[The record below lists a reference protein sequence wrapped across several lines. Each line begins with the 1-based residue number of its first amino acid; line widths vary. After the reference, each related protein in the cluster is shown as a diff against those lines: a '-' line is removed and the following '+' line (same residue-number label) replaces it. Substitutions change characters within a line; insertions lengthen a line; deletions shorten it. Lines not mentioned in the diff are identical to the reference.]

1 MSNSQINLPKTAFSM
16 KANLPAREPEIL
28 EYWQKINLYRELRN
42 SSKGKEKFV
51 LHDGP
56 PYANGNIHMGTA
68 LNKILKDIIVKF
80 HQMDG
85 KDSIYVPGWDCHGLP
100 IEWKI
105 EEQYKKNKKNKNDV
119 PIVEFRKE
127 CRLFAEKW
135 IEVHKGQFKRLGVVG
150 DWENYYSTMSFD
162 AEAQIVRELGKFLKE
177 GSLYRGFKPVLW
189 STVEKTALA
198 DAEVERVLSMADGA
212 LLLIDSAEGVMP
224 QTKFVLSKA
233 LKQGLKPIVVINKL
247 DKADQR
253 ANEVL
258 DETFDL
264 FVSLD
269 ANEEQLDFPV
279 LYASGRSGW
288 ADTEVDG
295 PRENLNPLLDLI
307 LDHVKPAK
315 FEKEKPFAML
325 STLLY
330 ADSFLGRSLVGRITQ
345 GTAKANQSIKAI
357 NLNGEKVDEGK
368 LTKIFRYEG
377 TKKVPIE
384 VGEAGDI
391 VVIAGLENANVAD
404 TICDLDVN
412 EPISATPIDPP
423 TMSITITVNTSPL
436 AGKEGKK
443 LTSTQI
449 RDRLLQEAQNNVGIT
464 FAENNGNDS
473 FVVSGRGELMLEIL
487 LTQMRRE
494 GFEMTV
500 SPPKVLYQT
509 DESGKKL
516 EPIEEI
522 TMDLDEEYSSK
533 VIDSMNRRK
542 GKLIDLKD
550 TGKDKKRLI
559 FHAPTRGLMG
569 YTSRFLTLTKGNGV
583 INRIFHS
590 YGPFEG
596 EMEGRRNGALIA
608 MEQGKAVAF
617 AIFNLQAR
625 GEMFVTHNDPVYPGM
640 IVGLSPK
647 PGDMI
652 INVMKGKKLTNM
664 RTQGTDENVVLT
676 PVRKMSIAEQL
687 SMLNTD
693 EALEITPESCRLR
706 KSILDPHERKRSEKS
721 GAAA

>member
-1 MSNSQINLPKTAFSM
+1 MTSSIRNITIIAHVDHGKTTLIDNLMKQSGSFRENEIIDERLMDSGELEKERGITILAKPASINWKNSRIN
-16 KANLPAREPEIL
+16 
-28 EYWQKINLYRELRN
+28 
-42 SSKGKEKFV
+42 
-51 LHDGP
+51 
-56 PYANGNIHMGTA
+56 
-68 LNKILKDIIVKF
+68 II
-80 HQMDG
+80 DT
-85 KDSIYVPGWDCHGLP
+85 PGHRD
-100 IEWKI
+100 
-105 EEQYKKNKKNKNDV
+105 
-119 PIVEFRKE
+119 
-127 CRLFAEKW
+127 FA
-135 IEVHKGQFKRLGVVG
+135 
-150 DWENYYSTMSFD
+150 
-162 AEAQIVRELGKFLKE
+162 
-177 GSLYRGFKPVLW
+177 
-189 STVEKTALA
+189 
-198 DAEVERVLSMADGA
+198 AEVERVLSMADGA

-224 QTKFVLSKA
+224 QTKFVLAKA

-247 DKADQR
+247 DKSDQR
-253 ANEVL
+253 ADEVL

-279 LYASGRSGW
+279 IYASGRSGW
-288 ADTEVDG
+288 ASTEIEG
-295 PRENLNPLLDLI
+295 PRKNLNPLLDLVI
-307 LDHVKPAK
+307 EHVDPAK
-315 FEKEKPFAML
+315 MDKTKPFAML

-330 ADSFLGRSLVGRITQ
+330 ADSFLGRSLVGRISQ
-345 GTAKANQSIKAI
+345 GTAKANQQIKAI
-357 NLNGEKVDEGK
+357 NLKGEVVDEGR

-384 VGEAGDI
+384 IGEAGDI
-391 VVIAGLENANVAD
+391 VVIAGLEKANVAD
-404 TICDLDVN
+404 TICDLQVN
-412 EPISATPIDPP
+412 EPITATPIDPP
-423 TMSITITVNTSPL
+423 TMSIKITVNSSPL
-436 AGKEGKK
+436 AGTEGKK

-449 RDRLLQEAQNNVGIT
+449 RDRLIQEAQNNVGIS
-464 FAENNGNDS
+464 FAENQNKDS
-473 FVVSGRGELMLEIL
+473 FEISGRGELMLEIL

-494 GFEMTV
+494 GFEMTI
-500 SPPKVLYQT
+500 SPPKVLFQKSN
-509 DESGKKL
+509 SGDRL

-522 TMDLDEEYSSK
+522 TMDLDEEFSSK

-550 TGKDKKRLI
+550 TGKNKKRLI

-569 YTSRFLTLTKGNGV
+569 YTSRFLTLTKGTGV

-590 YGPFEG
+590 YGKFEG

-625 GEMFVTHNDPVYPGM
+625 GEMFVTHNDPVYSGM

-693 EALEITPESCRLR
+693 EALEITPSSCRLR
-706 KSILDPHERKRSEKS
+706 KAILDPHERKRLSKT
-721 GAAA
+721 

>member
-1 MSNSQINLPKTAFSM
+1 MESSRIN
-16 KANLPAREPEIL
+16 
-28 EYWQKINLYRELRN
+28 
-42 SSKGKEKFV
+42 
-51 LHDGP
+51 
-56 PYANGNIHMGTA
+56 
-68 LNKILKDIIVKF
+68 II
-80 HQMDG
+80 DT
-85 KDSIYVPGWDCHGLP
+85 PGHRD
-100 IEWKI
+100 
-105 EEQYKKNKKNKNDV
+105 
-119 PIVEFRKE
+119 
-127 CRLFAEKW
+127 FA
-135 IEVHKGQFKRLGVVG
+135 
-150 DWENYYSTMSFD
+150 
-162 AEAQIVRELGKFLKE
+162 
-177 GSLYRGFKPVLW
+177 
-189 STVEKTALA
+189 
-198 DAEVERVLSMADGA
+198 AEVERVLSMADGA

-247 DKADQR
+247 DKSDQR

-288 ADTEVDG
+288 ADMEVDG
-295 PRENLNPLLDLI
+295 PRQNLNPLLDKI
-307 LDHVKPAK
+307 IEHVKPAQLDNS
-315 FEKEKPFAML
+315 KPFAML

-330 ADSFLGRSLVGRITQ
+330 ADSFLGRSLVGRINQ
-345 GTAKANQSIKAI
+345 GTAKANQTIKAI
-357 NLNGEKVDEGK
+357 NLKGEKVDEGR

-391 VVIAGLENANVAD
+391 VVIAGLEKANVAD
-404 TICDLDVN
+404 TICDLEVN
-412 EPISATPIDPP
+412 EPIEATPIDPP

-436 AGKEGKK
+436 AGTEGKK

-449 RDRLLQEAQNNVGIT
+449 RDRLIQEAQNNVGIT
-464 FAENNGNDS
+464 FSENEGNDS

-500 SPPKVLYQT
+500 SPPKVLYKK
-509 DESGKKL
+509 DENGNKL

-522 TMDLDEEYSSK
+522 TMDLDEEHSSK
-533 VIDSMNRRK
+533 IIDSMNRRK
-542 GKLIDLKD
+542 GKLIELKD
-550 TGKDKKRLI
+550 TGKNKKRLI

-583 INRIFHS
+583 INRIFHA
-590 YGPFEG
+590 YGSFEG
-596 EMEGRRNGALIA
+596 DMEGRRNGALIS

-706 KSILDPHERKRSEKS
+706 KAILDPHERKRSEKA

>member
-1 MSNSQINLPKTAFSM
+1 MT
-16 KANLPAREPEIL
+16 
-28 EYWQKINLYRELRN
+28 
-42 SSKGKEKFV
+42 
-51 LHDGP
+51 
-56 PYANGNIHMGTA
+56 
-68 LNKILKDIIVKF
+68 KDIRNITIIAHVDHGKTTMIDNLMKQSGSF
-80 HQMDG
+80 RDNEVVEERVMDSG
-85 KDSIYVPGWDCHGLP
+85 ELEKERGITILAKPASIDWKNSRINIIDTPGHRD
-100 IEWKI
+100 
-105 EEQYKKNKKNKNDV
+105 
-119 PIVEFRKE
+119 
-127 CRLFAEKW
+127 FA
-135 IEVHKGQFKRLGVVG
+135 
-150 DWENYYSTMSFD
+150 
-162 AEAQIVRELGKFLKE
+162 
-177 GSLYRGFKPVLW
+177 
-189 STVEKTALA
+189 
-198 DAEVERVLSMADGA
+198 AEVERVLIMADGA
-212 LLLIDSAEGVMP
+212 LLLVDSAEGVMP

-233 LKQGLKPIVVINKL
+233 LKQGLKPIVIINKL

-253 ANEVL
+253 ASEVL

-288 ADTEVDG
+288 ASKEIDG
-295 PRENLNPLLDLI
+295 TRENLHPILDLI
-307 LDHVKPAK
+307 LEHVKPAK
-315 FEKEKPFAML
+315 LDRNKPFAML

-330 ADSFLGRSLVGRITQ
+330 ADSFLGRSLVGKISQ
-345 GTAKANQSIKAI
+345 GTAKANQQIKAI
-357 NLNGEKVDEGK
+357 NLDGKKVDEGR

-377 TKKVPIE
+377 TKRVPIE
-384 VGEAGDI
+384 IGEAGDI
-391 VVIAGLENANVAD
+391 VIIAGLEKANVAD
-404 TICDLDVN
+404 TICDPEVN

-423 TMSITITVNTSPL
+423 TMSITVTVNSSPL
-436 AGKEGKK
+436 AGTEGKK

-449 RDRLLQEAQNNVGIT
+449 RDRLMLEAQNNVGIT
-464 FAENNGNDS
+464 FGENENRDA
-473 FVVSGRGELMLEIL
+473 FVISGRGELMLEIL

-500 SPPKVLYQT
+500 SPPKVLFQKDDT
-509 DESGKKL
+509 GNKL

-522 TMDLDEEYSSK
+522 TMDLDEEHSSR

-590 YGPFEG
+590 FGKYAGDL
-596 EMEGRRNGALIA
+596 EGRRNGALISMA
-608 MEQGKAVAF
+608 SGKAVAF

-625 GEMFVTHNDPVYPGM
+625 GEMFVTHNDSVYEGM
-640 IVGLSPK
+640 IVGLASK
-647 PGDMI
+647 SGDLE
-652 INVMKGKKLTNM
+652 INVMKGKQLTNM

-693 EALEITPESCRLR
+693 EALEITPKSLRLR
-706 KSILDPHERKRSEKS
+706 KSMLNPHDRKRKS
-721 GAAA
+721 KSA

>member
-1 MSNSQINLPKTAFSM
+1 MNNSIRNITIIAHVDHGKTTLIDNLMKQSGSFRENEIVDERLMDSGELEKERGITILAKPASINWK
-16 KANLPAREPEIL
+16 
-28 EYWQKINLYRELRN
+28 N
-42 SSKGKEKFV
+42 SRV
-51 LHDGP
+51 
-56 PYANGNIHMGTA
+56 NIIDT
-68 LNKILKDIIVKF
+68 
-80 HQMDG
+80 
-85 KDSIYVPGWDCHGLP
+85 PGHRD
-100 IEWKI
+100 
-105 EEQYKKNKKNKNDV
+105 
-119 PIVEFRKE
+119 
-127 CRLFAEKW
+127 FA
-135 IEVHKGQFKRLGVVG
+135 
-150 DWENYYSTMSFD
+150 
-162 AEAQIVRELGKFLKE
+162 
-177 GSLYRGFKPVLW
+177 
-189 STVEKTALA
+189 
-198 DAEVERVLSMADGA
+198 AEVERVLSMADGA

-224 QTKFVLSKA
+224 QTKFVLAKA
-233 LKQGLKPIVVINKL
+233 LRQGLKPIVVINKL
-247 DKADQR
+247 DKPDQR

-258 DETFDL
+258 EETFDL

-288 ADTEVDG
+288 ASKELDG

-307 LDHVKPAK
+307 IDQVKPAEFDK
-315 FEKEKPFAML
+315 SKPFAML

-330 ADSFLGRSLVGRITQ
+330 ADSFLGRSLVGRISQ
-345 GTAKANQSIKAI
+345 GTAKANQQIKAI
-357 NLNGEKVDEGK
+357 NLQREKVDEGR

-377 TKKVPIE
+377 TKKVPID

-391 VVIAGLENANVAD
+391 VVIAGLEKANVAD

-412 EPISATPIDPP
+412 EPIAATPIDPP
-423 TMSITITVNTSPL
+423 TMSITITVNSSPL
-436 AGKEGKK
+436 AGIEGKK

-449 RDRLLQEAQNNVGIT
+449 RDRLALEAQNNVGIT
-464 FAENNGNDS
+464 FSENTVKDS
-473 FVVSGRGELMLEIL
+473 FEISGRGELMLEIL

-500 SPPKVLYQT
+500 SPPKVLF
-509 DESGKKL
+509 KKDDNGNRL

-569 YTSRFLTLTKGNGV
+569 YTNIFLTLTKGNGV

-590 YGPFEG
+590 YGKFEG
-596 EMEGRRNGALIA
+596 EMEGRRNGALIS
-608 MEQGKAVAF
+608 MEKGKAVAF
-617 AIFNLQAR
+617 AIYNLQAR
-625 GEMFVTHNDPVYPGM
+625 GEMFVTHNDSVYAGM
-640 IVGLSPK
+640 IVGLAPK

-687 SMLNTD
+687 SILNSD
-693 EALEITPESCRLR
+693 EALEITPKSCRLR
-706 KSILDPHERKRSEKS
+706 KAILDPHERKKSEKS
-721 GAAA
+721 GTAGDMSSGGMGGMRM